1 MGTKARNTMKPGEIR
16 VIRVGNKTYMVKRKD
31 NK

>member
-16 VIRVGNKTYMVKRKD
+16 VVKVGNKTYKVKLCK
-31 NK
+31 K